1 VKDEL
6 KELDCLNHAHR
17 SAHEQ
22 SQTLH
27 NAMAIKDLCSRMD
40 ADVVLALKK
49 AMLVK
54 VKLEALN
61 RSNAFNRSLPGCR
74 PGSSS
79 DWTRTSIVNR
89 LREKFKVS
97 IDSFNGLRHL
107 SWKGVIMLCFLNVKQ
122 RTFSCT
128 VLNSQRRI

>member
-1 VKDEL
+1 MKDEL
-6 KELDCLNHAHR
+6 KELDRLNHAHR

-27 NAMAIKDLCSRMD
+27 NPTAVKDLCSRMD
-40 ADVVLALKK
+40 ADVALALKK
-49 AMLVK
+49 VMI
-54 VKLEALN
+54 EALDH
-61 RSNAFNRSLPGCR
+61 SNGFNRSLPGCG

-79 DWTRTSIVNR
+79 DRTRTSVVNR
-89 LREKFKVS
+89 LRKKLKVS

-107 SWKGVIMLCFLNVKQ
+107 SRKGVIMLCFLNVKQ

-128 VLNSQRRI
+128 ALNSQSRIWILR

>member
-1 VKDEL
+1 MKDEL
-6 KELDCLNHAHR
+6 KELDRLNHAHR

-27 NAMAIKDLCSRMD
+27 NPTAVKDLCSRMD
-40 ADVVLALKK
+40 ADVALALKK
-49 AMLVK
+49 VMI
-54 VKLEALN
+54 EALDH
-61 RSNAFNRSLPGCR
+61 SNGFNRSLPGCG

-79 DWTRTSIVNR
+79 DRTRTSVVNR
-89 LREKFKVS
+89 LRKKLKVS
-97 IDSFNGLRHL
+97 ID

-128 VLNSQRRI
+128 ALNSQSRIWILR

>member
-27 NAMAIKDLCSRMD
+27 NATAIKDLCSRMD

-79 DWTRTSIVNR
+79 DWTR
-89 LREKFKVS
+89 
-97 IDSFNGLRHL
+97 FNGLRHL